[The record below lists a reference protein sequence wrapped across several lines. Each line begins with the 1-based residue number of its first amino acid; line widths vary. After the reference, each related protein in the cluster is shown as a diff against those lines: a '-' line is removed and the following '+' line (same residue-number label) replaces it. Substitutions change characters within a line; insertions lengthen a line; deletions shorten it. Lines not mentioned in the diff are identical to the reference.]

1 MEIQDLI
8 SINQLCTTYQV
19 EISFINELNDL
30 GLIEVITIE
39 EIQYL
44 HKDNLTDME
53 RMIRMHHELD
63 INLEGIDVVCNLLK
77 KVDDLQNELIVVKNK
92 LRLYED

>member
-19 EISFINELNDL
+19 EISFINELNYLD
-30 GLIEVITIE
+30 LIEVITIE

-44 HKDNLTDME
+44 HQDSLTDVE

-63 INLEGIDVVCNLLK
+63 INIEGIDVVCNLLK
-77 KVDDLQNELIVVKNK
+77 KVDDLQNELIAVKNK